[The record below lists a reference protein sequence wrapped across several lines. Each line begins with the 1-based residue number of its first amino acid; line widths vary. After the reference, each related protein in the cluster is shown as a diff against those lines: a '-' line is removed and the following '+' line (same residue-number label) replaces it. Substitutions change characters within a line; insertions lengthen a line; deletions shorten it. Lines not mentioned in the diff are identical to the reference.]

1 MSSVPTI
8 PDPEKI
14 KQTLARAHRNCQEME
29 LAGIQLE
36 EVIAKLDSRSVRVA
50 FAPAKRLNQREIL
63 TQRKQRLEE
72 VLQQGQD

>member
-1 MSSVPTI
+1 MNSIPTT

-14 KQTLARAHRNCQEME
+14 KQTLARAHRNCQKME

-36 EVIAKLDSRSVRVA
+36 EVIAKLDSRSE
-50 FAPAKRLNQREIL
+50 RLRQREIL
-63 TQRKQRLEE
+63 TQRKQRLGK

>member
-1 MSSVPTI
+1 MSFIPTI

-36 EVIAKLDSRSVRVA
+36 EVIAKLDSHSE
-50 FAPAKRLNQREIL
+50 RLRQREIL
-63 TQRKQRLEE
+63 TQRKQRLGK
-72 VLQQGQD
+72 VLEQEQS

>member
-1 MSSVPTI
+1 MNSIPTL

-36 EVIAKLDSRSVRVA
+36 EVIAKLD
-50 FAPAKRLNQREIL
+50 REIS
-63 TQRKQRLEE
+63 TQRKQRLGK
-72 VLQQGQD
+72 VLGQGQN

>member
-1 MSSVPTI
+1 MSSIPTI

-36 EVIAKLDSRSVRVA
+36 EVIAKLDSRSE
-50 FAPAKRLNQREIL
+50 RLHQREIL
-63 TQRKQRLEE
+63 TQRKQRLEK